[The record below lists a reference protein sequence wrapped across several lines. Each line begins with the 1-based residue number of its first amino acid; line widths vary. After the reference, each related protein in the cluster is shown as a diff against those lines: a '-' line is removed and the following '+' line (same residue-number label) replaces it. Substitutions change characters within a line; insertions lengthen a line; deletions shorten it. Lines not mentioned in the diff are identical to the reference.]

1 MAEEGLGRYRPP
13 ALRTALPEGMSYDM
27 SNSPVSTDEANTE
40 HNTYPSGFR
49 RARAGTLPSNVGLAA
64 QNYASVN
71 TSVSALSSTI
81 DFTEDSSTSSRPI
94 PLAPV
99 ARPSLRNATSAST
112 QTQVSTERNSRIR
125 SGSLTLPSGGLGNAF
140 GSSLFSSSWVP
151 GSSNQRTTSSGN
163 TFPVLDELR
172 SVTSGDSQAGDDYDV
187 HTLDYLGLED
197 SPDGSST
204 HANLAEMRQSGLLNT
219 PSRMRAN
226 TVANPYQRARAIR
239 AVEPEQTGEDRY
251 EEWLS
256 TVIPGHKARVR
267 QRLDSYENPAP
278 SGSSYSSTQEAPYV
292 ARGFKQSEH
301 LSAGLGTRS
310 RASSVGHIDD
320 SNPLS
325 SARSPL
331 VPAADP
337 SCSAYSQYDAPSLSS
352 FNNSQTVGHST
363 TALQTS
369 TNSLLR
375 GLHGE
380 TNTQQPP
387 SRASLSNT
395 PSVRFPSS

>member
-1 MAEEGLGRYRPP
+1 M
-13 ALRTALPEGMSYDM
+13 
-27 SNSPVSTDEANTE
+27 
-40 HNTYPSGFR
+40 
-49 RARAGTLPSNVGLAA
+49 
-64 QNYASVN
+64 
-71 TSVSALSSTI
+71 
-81 DFTEDSSTSSRPI
+81 
-94 PLAPV
+94 
-99 ARPSLRNATSAST
+99 
-112 QTQVSTERNSRIR
+112 
-125 SGSLTLPSGGLGNAF
+125 TLPSGGLGNAF

-320 SNPLS
+320 SNRVS
-325 SARSPL
+325 SALSRG
-331 VPAADP
+331 VTVDEP
-337 SCSAYSQYDAPSLSS
+337 SYSAYSQYDAPSLSS

-395 PSVRFPSS
+395 PSVRFPSSGDITSGGPTSRVVSSSQFAMSQQVAGRANSPKEPLTPNQGQAQVQTPSRSLWIGNLDSSVAGEDLARAFAPYGAIESFRLLPEKVRAPLYPMFSFDH